1 MQTNIHRCKCTPWFK
16 AAMNSVAFLLLR
28 LEIAGVIFNPYSTKT
43 PSEFYRIKR

>member
-1 MQTNIHRCKCTPWFK
+1 MYVCSVGFK
-16 AAMNSVAFLLLR
+16 LSSVAFLLLR